1 MELRQNFMDSIQLKL
16 RFSLLF
22 IGLLI
27 SPVTWSAPD
36 FTFGVGIDA
45 MRFYYREFDDDDA
58 ILNTEKGVIPG
69 LVLNAAFE
77 WETWYTEFNYK
88 YNTGKVEYDGQ
99 TQTGIPV
106 ITDTQEDIAD
116 VNLIAGRYFGS
127 ASYYRSSFYGG
138 LGYYYWE
145 RDILPGQ
152 TVTGVPVGGLF
163 ETYEWSYALLGG
175 KFSLFDSTN
184 KGLLLDLRLQRMLD
198 ATMEVD
204 FLGFNNWDN
213 LELDLSEEWSFRIG
227 LPYIL
232 STKDNARLTIEPYLI
247 TWFIGRSPDK
257 QITSGGVPTG
267 FIAAEPRSETYNF
280 GLTVKYLFQL

>member
-1 MELRQNFMDSIQLKL
+1 MDSIQLKL

-22 IGLLI
+22 IGLII

-36 FTFGVGIDA
+36 FTLGVGLDA
-45 MRFYYREFDDDDA
+45 MQFYYREFDENNAVLD
-58 ILNTEKGVIPG
+58 TEKGVIPG
-69 LVLNAAFE
+69 LVLSAALE

-99 TQTGIPV
+99 TQSRVPV
-106 ITDTQEDIAD
+106 ITDTKEDIVD
-116 VNLIAGRYFGS
+116 VNLIAGHYFGS
-127 ASYYRSSFYGG
+127 ASYYRSSIYGG

-152 TVTGVPVGGLF
+152 TVTGVPVSGLF

-198 ATMEVD
+198 ATMEVGQVD
-204 FLGFNNWDN
+204 DNQFDLG
-213 LELDLSEEWSFRIG
+213 EEWSFRIG

-232 STKDNARLTIEPYLI
+232 ATRDNAKLTIEPYLI
-247 TWFIGRSPDK
+247 TWFIGRSPDLA
-257 QITSGGVPTG
+257 ITSGGYTG
-267 FIAAEPRSETYNF
+267 GDFR
-280 GLTVKYLFQL
+280 